1 MLDSILR
8 TTVPIIV
15 GVLLGWAAKVG
26 LNLPGGAV
34 FEIVTVVLTAA
45 YYALARWIEQT
56 WPGLG
61 RVLLSFGLTS
71 RQPVYAAPGAKL
83 IQGRVESTGQHNPRP
98 GSM

>member
-8 TTVPIIV
+8 TVVPVVV

-45 YYALARWIEQT
+45 YYALSRWVEQT
-56 WPGLG
+56 WPGVG
-61 RVLLSFGLTS
+61 KVLLSLGLA
-71 RQPVYAAPGAKL
+71 RKQPVYVKGT
-83 IQGRVESTGQHNPRP
+83 VV
-98 GSM
+98 